1 MNAAVNYAALGAL
14 PEDQRL
20 KALAGA
26 VNFELGLVQMGLDIM
41 GGKAA
46 NAPQL
51 RDTTGI
57 PMSGEA
63 VNMEAVKA
71 FLSRKY
77 ATPGDNPNLVNTAGR
92 VQTWFR
98 QGLQDVDLGWTNLF
112 THVDLRNST
121 QPSFEIMG
129 ASSTMKFVQRAPG
142 EKVEIN
148 RDFGDTSAIVS
159 YVTYAGGLG
168 VLDDWFRFQQ
178 FWNVEQVI
186 TEFRLKYYQ
195 LQAEIHYGLLT
206 ALGAGVNFAYTTDAT
221 VTFNAA
227 AADILRKTAAKGY
240 GAGQNAQFYIVVNPE
255 KLGYVTKMLD
265 TTRGS
270 QLLAYRAGAEPIG
283 YNVAGI
289 IATTEVPANANAY
302 YLVLPGRKM
311 QRATWLDLSIE
322 DNRDIYKR
330 AQDWV
335 GTGQFN
341 AAIGDVDQVR
351 RVAFA

>member
-1 MNAAVNYAALGAL
+1 MNAAVNYAAIGAL

-26 VNFELGLVQMGLDIM
+26 INFELGLVQFGLDVM

-51 RDTTGI
+51 RDVAGKAAG
-57 PMSGEA
+57 GEL
-63 VNMEAVKA
+63 VNLEAIKA
-71 FLSRKY
+71 ALTRKY
-77 ATPGDNPNLVNTAGR
+77 ATPGDNANLQNTAGR
-92 VQTWFR
+92 VQQFFR
-98 QGLQDVDLGWTNLF
+98 AGLQDIDLGWTNLY

-121 QPSFEIMG
+121 QPSFEILD
-129 ASSTMKFVQRAPG
+129 ATSTLKFVQRAPG

-148 RDFGDTSAIVS
+148 RAFGDTSAVVK

-178 FWNVEQVI
+178 YWNVEQVV

-195 LQAEIHYGLLT
+195 KQAELHYGLFT
-206 ALGAGVNFAYTTDAT
+206 ALGAGVNHAFTTDAT
-221 VTFNAA
+221 TTFNAA
-227 AADILRKTAAKGY
+227 AASILRAVANKGY
-240 GAGQNAQFYIVVNPE
+240 GAGQNAQFYILVNPE

-270 QLLAYRAGAEPIG
+270 QLLAYRENAEPIG

-289 IATTEVPANANAY
+289 IATTEIPANANAY
-302 YLVLPGRKM
+302 YLVLPGRKI
-311 QRATWLDLSIE
+311 QRGTWLDLSIE
-322 DNRDIYKR
+322 ENRDIYKR

-341 AAIGDVDQVR
+341 AAIGDTDQVR